1 MLARFHD
8 EAKYFSSI
16 QKTPAATSLC
26 RYRGCS
32 WDQRPEWFPLCQSFQ
47 FWIWKPLNKRAAPP
61 NLHRHISIWLVHRIR
76 DSVGEPGAVKTR
88 QEGGHWL
95 AATESHSTNRPQ
107 SGDQASIPLV
117 CKAGQ
122 YQIGCLFALTSTQL
136 WRWWWNFHRCSS
148 IYIWLFNHYYQVEI
162 KAGNYIV
169 YDSYPC
175 VSVSNTVSF

>member
-32 WDQRPEWFPLCQSFQ
+32 WDQRPEWFPLCQSFR
-47 FWIWKPLNKRAAPP
+47 FWPWKPLNKRAAPP

-76 DSVGEPGAVKTR
+76 DSVGETGAVKTR

-117 CKAGQ
+117 CKAGK
-122 YQIGCLFALTSTQL
+122 YQIGCLFALFALPNYGDGDEISIGAVQSIFDYLTIII
-136 WRWWWNFHRCSS
+136 RWK
-148 IYIWLFNHYYQVEI
+148 I
-162 KAGNYIV
+162 KAGN
-169 YDSYPC
+169 
-175 VSVSNTVSF
+175 